1 MTAPIVI
8 VGGGLAAGTAAT
20 TLRECGYGGD
30 VVVFADES
38 HPPYERPPLSKAYLR
53 GQVEAESTYLHPQ
66 SWYAGNNVDL
76 RTSSRV
82 DAIDI
87 ETRRVQ
93 SSGAE
98 MPYSKLLLVTGSRAR
113 LYPILGTEHVTVQY
127 LRTLRSSPADGCW
140 WWVGAG
146 SGWKSQPPH
155 VSSGLRSPRRTSSA
169 TSDPRDRARAG
180 RIPGR

>member
-127 LRTLRSSPADGCW
+127 LRTLDDAARLKSAFVSGRRMLVVGGGWIGMEVAASARQFGLEVPSSN
-140 WWVGAG
+140 
-146 SGWKSQPPH
+146 Q
-155 VSSGLRSPRRTSSA
+155 LRNL
-169 TSDPRDRARAG
+169 
-180 RIPGR
+180 